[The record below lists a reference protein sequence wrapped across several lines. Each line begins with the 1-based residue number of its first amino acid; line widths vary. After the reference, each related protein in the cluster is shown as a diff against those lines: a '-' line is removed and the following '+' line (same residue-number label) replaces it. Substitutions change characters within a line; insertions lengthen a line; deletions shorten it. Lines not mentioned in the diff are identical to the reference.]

1 MCVFNKKIRN
11 QILEHELNEKKK
23 KKKIRHDTNVF

>member
-1 MCVFNKKIRN
+1 MSVCVFNKKIRN

-23 KKKIRHDTNVF
+23 IRHDKNVF